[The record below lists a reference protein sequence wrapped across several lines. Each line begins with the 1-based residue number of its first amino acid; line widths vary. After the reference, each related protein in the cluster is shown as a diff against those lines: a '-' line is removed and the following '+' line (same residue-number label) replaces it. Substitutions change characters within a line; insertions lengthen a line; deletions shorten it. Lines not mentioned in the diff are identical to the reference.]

1 MIINAAKALASIYK
15 LEIDSKKVPAD
26 VIEEPKIN

>member
-15 LEIDSKKVPAD
+15 LEIQSKATAPMKED
-26 VIEEPKIN
+26 VK